1 MTFKVTHMNM
11 TELGQLFGVSS
22 HQVGKWLK
30 ELGLRKK
37 DGSPS
42 SEAYNRQLIRCN
54 FNENGTYNWNA
65 ERTVAFL
72 EESGHERIPNPPPEL
87 VAPPLLVGPFTLK
100 KAENDCWHL
109 VGPEREVAIS
119 VTGHSNAQVVGKIL
133 NLAHTSGYLDRL
145 LNQSIH

>member
-1 MTFKVTHMNM
+1 MEICLDDT
-11 TELGQLFGVSS
+11 
-22 HQVGKWLK
+22 
-30 ELGLRKK
+30 
-37 DGSPS
+37 
-42 SEAYNRQLIRCN
+42 
-54 FNENGTYNWNA
+54 
-65 ERTVAFL
+65 
-72 EESGHERIPNPPPEL
+72 RIPNPPPEL

-100 KAENDCWHL
+100 KAENNSWHL